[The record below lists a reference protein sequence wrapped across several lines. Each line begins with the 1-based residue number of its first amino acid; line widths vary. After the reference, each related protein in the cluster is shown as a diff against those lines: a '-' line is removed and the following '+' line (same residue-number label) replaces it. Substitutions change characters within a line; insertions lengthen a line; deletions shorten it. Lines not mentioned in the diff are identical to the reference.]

1 MVTWGTLLAKNP
13 RLWVVHWQ
21 KKRKPELI
29 ENVVFITKAAFQLQ
43 VGWGLNSQRLT
54 LKCTPCIWPNAL
66 PIPEPRPSH
75 PPPVQNPWGR
85 ILVLTSA
92 DWILTS
98 QSMFPLGGD
107 TGAAK
112 GQTHRE
118 DMQER
123 SRPSGNW
130 TWDLLAARL
139 KGAKRCANCQAT
151 EVTHILCEFRK
162 SMLLWHVV
170 VLW

>member
-1 MVTWGTLLAKNP
+1 MLSQSLNP
-13 RLWVVHWQ
+13 R
-21 KKRKPELI
+21 P
-29 ENVVFITKAAFQLQ
+29 T
-43 VGWGLNSQRLT
+43 
-54 LKCTPCIWPNAL
+54 
-66 PIPEPRPSH
+66 H
-75 PPPVQNPWGR
+75 PPPVQSPWGR

-107 TGAAK
+107 TEAAK
-112 GQTHRE
+112 GQTRRE

-130 TWDLLAARL
+130 TQDLLAARL

-151 EVTHILCEFRK
+151 EVTKVFCSPPPTNPMWVRLSPHCSKHCSRGGKQRK
-162 SMLLWHVV
+162 SYVIMACGSSVVALLLLVGA
-170 VLW
+170 LYINRLIN